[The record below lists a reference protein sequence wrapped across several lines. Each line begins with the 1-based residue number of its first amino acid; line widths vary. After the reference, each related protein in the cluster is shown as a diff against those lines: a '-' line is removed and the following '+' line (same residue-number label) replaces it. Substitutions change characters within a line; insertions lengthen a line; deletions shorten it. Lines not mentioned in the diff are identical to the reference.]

1 MLMSST
7 EAYLQSTAN
16 PQSTLPDPS
25 LGILF
30 SESLAIVKLV

>member
-1 MLMSST
+1 MHMSPT
-7 EAYLQSTAN
+7 EAYLQSIAK

-30 SESLAIVKLV
+30 SESLAIVK